1 PADRDH
7 RAHGVQT
14 GRGGQRLPAEP
25 VPARVDAGQS
35 PAGHLR
41 PAVPA
46 PHRQQLRLRRRRD
59 RVRAHLR
66 LARGLRPGAHGLH
79 GPPGPA
85 HRDHRDADDPLPGDA
100 DPPLPAGRRP
110 RLGELVRGAH
120 RAARGRRV
128 RDLLPAPVLPG
139 AAARRRRRRAHRR
152 RLRVPR
158 LPLHRAA
165 QRRPGAAD
173 AGALHLR
180 EQLERPAVAAGVH
193 HRGGDGHHH
202 LRSDAAD
209 RAQRHRAARRDDGR
223 LALGD
228 PAAGHRVPL
237 HPAALHREHRY
248 DRTEMIDS
256 HWYRDGS
263 LHFAVGIEDTF
274 VPQGGPGERPS
285 DEYELTEHY
294 ARWHSDLA
302 LASEAG
308 AELVRWGVP
317 WYRIQPEP
325 DRWDWDW
332 LDRVM
337 DRFAELG
344 LRPIVDLMHYGTPLW
359 MERQFAHPDYPRL
372 VAEYSARVAERYA
385 HLGVGDYTP
394 VNEPMIHAQFAGEYA
409 YWPPYLSGPAGL
421 SAIVAQIARG
431 FVLAQHAV
439 RDV

>member
-1 PADRDH
+1 
-7 RAHGVQT
+7 
-14 GRGGQRLPAEP
+14 
-25 VPARVDAGQS
+25 
-35 PAGHLR
+35 
-41 PAVPA
+41 
-46 PHRQQLRLRRRRD
+46 
-59 RVRAHLR
+59 
-66 LARGLRPGAHGLH
+66 
-79 GPPGPA
+79 
-85 HRDHRDADDPLPGDA
+85 
-100 DPPLPAGRRP
+100 
-110 RLGELVRGAH
+110 
-120 RAARGRRV
+120 
-128 RDLLPAPVLPG
+128 
-139 AAARRRRRRAHRR
+139 
-152 RLRVPR
+152 
-158 LPLHRAA
+158 
-165 QRRPGAAD
+165 
-173 AGALHLR
+173 
-180 EQLERPAVAAGVH
+180 
-193 HRGGDGHHH
+193 
-202 LRSDAAD
+202 
-209 RAQRHRAARRDDGR
+209 
-223 LALGD
+223 
-228 PAAGHRVPL
+228 
-237 HPAALHREHRY
+237 
-248 DRTEMIDS
+248 MIDS

-274 VPQGGPGERPS
+274 VPQGGPGERPI

-439 RDV
+439 RDVLGERAVFVHVDAGMRYVGDTGAPEHRELTARLKEQVFLVEDLVTGRVGGSHPLEPFLRSHGWGDEDLAWFEREPVRPDVVGINYYPLHSTEVFEAGVFHSGGFPDPRPTRDDGVAGLTELLRAAADRYGAPVMLTETCVTDSVKARIDWLDESVEAVHGLRAEGVDVVGYTWWPLFDMYEWTYRHSELPREAHRLTMGLWELQERVTGLERVRTAVADRFRAHAAEARAARSRR

>member
-1 PADRDH
+1 
-7 RAHGVQT
+7 
-14 GRGGQRLPAEP
+14 
-25 VPARVDAGQS
+25 
-35 PAGHLR
+35 
-41 PAVPA
+41 
-46 PHRQQLRLRRRRD
+46 
-59 RVRAHLR
+59 
-66 LARGLRPGAHGLH
+66 
-79 GPPGPA
+79 
-85 HRDHRDADDPLPGDA
+85 
-100 DPPLPAGRRP
+100 
-110 RLGELVRGAH
+110 
-120 RAARGRRV
+120 
-128 RDLLPAPVLPG
+128 
-139 AAARRRRRRAHRR
+139 
-152 RLRVPR
+152 
-158 LPLHRAA
+158 
-165 QRRPGAAD
+165 
-173 AGALHLR
+173 
-180 EQLERPAVAAGVH
+180 
-193 HRGGDGHHH
+193 
-202 LRSDAAD
+202 
-209 RAQRHRAARRDDGR
+209 
-223 LALGD
+223 
-228 PAAGHRVPL
+228 
-237 HPAALHREHRY
+237 
-248 DRTEMIDS
+248 MIDS

-274 VPQGGPGERPS
+274 VPQGGPGERPI

-439 RDV
+439 RDVLGERAVFVHVDAGMRYVGDTGAPEHRELTARLKEQVFLVEDLVTGRVGGSHPLEPFLRSHGWGDEDLAWFEREPVRPDVVGINYYPLHSTEVFEADVFHSGGFPDPRPTRDDGVAGLTELLRAAADRYGAPVMLTETCVTDSVKARIDWLDESVEAVRGLRAEGVDVVGYTWWPLFDMYEWTYRHSELPREAHRLTMGLWELQERVTGLERVRTAVADRFRAHAAEARAARSRR